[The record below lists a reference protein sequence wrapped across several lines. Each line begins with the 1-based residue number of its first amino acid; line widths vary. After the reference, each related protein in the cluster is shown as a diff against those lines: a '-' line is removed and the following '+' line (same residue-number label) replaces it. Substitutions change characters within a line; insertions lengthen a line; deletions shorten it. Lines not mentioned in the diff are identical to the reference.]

1 MVCAVISDVHANE
14 QALQRVLADAA
25 SQGAEKVVCLGD
37 VVGYGP
43 LPAQALAL
51 VRRRCAVTLAGNH
64 DDAVCGRLDPK
75 DFIGLAADSVLRHR
89 EALSAA
95 DLAWLRS
102 LPYVYEGEHFIAAHG
117 DFVEPEK
124 FCYVQDERDVA
135 ANFEATDAPL
145 LFVGHTHVPKIGL
158 VGASGQAHVLDPQDF
173 TLEPGKRYVVNPG
186 SVGYPRESGGQCL
199 SSYVLFDSTAKT
211 VVFRYLPFAVSS
223 VLQRGHEPRRRRWPW
238 LAAAVG
244 VAALALATAVG
255 LGFGGVKA
263 PAVVPVEKPCFSRTE
278 RLPLSADDGA
288 VVANLRLADGSCPV
302 RLDVVFLSENG
313 ATNKVETVLV
323 KKANERRRYKVPAGS
338 STADFT
344 IRCDVPGKLPNVEL
358 FAPRKAIR
366 P

>member
-1 MVCAVISDVHANE
+1 MVYAVISDVHANE

-43 LPAQALAL
+43 LPAQTLAL
-51 VRRRCAVTLAGNH
+51 VRQRCAVTLAGNH

-75 DFIGLAADSVLRHR
+75 DFIGLAADAVLRHR
-89 EALSAA
+89 EALSADA
-95 DLAWLRS
+95 LAWLRS
-102 LPYVYEGEHFIAAHG
+102 LPYVYEGEHFIAVHG

-124 FCYVQDERDVA
+124 FYYVQDERDVA

-145 LFVGHTHVPKIGL
+145 LFVGHTHVPKLGL
-158 VGASGQAHVLDPQDF
+158 VGASGQVHILEPQDF

-199 SSYVLFDSTAKT
+199 SSYVLFDSAAKT

-238 LAAAVG
+238 LAAVG
-244 VAALALATAVG
+244 VAALALAAAFG
-255 LGFGGVKA
+255 LGFGRAKA
-263 PAVVPVEKPCFSRTE
+263 PAAAPVEKPCFSRTE
-278 RLPLSADDGA
+278 RLPLSADDVA

-302 RLDVVFLSENG
+302 RLDIVFLSESG
-313 ATNKVETVLV
+313 ATNRTEAVLV
-323 KKANERRRYKVPAGS
+323 KKANDRRRYKVPAGS
-338 STADFT
+338 STAVFT
-344 IRCDVPGKLPNVEL
+344 IHCDTPGALPNIEL